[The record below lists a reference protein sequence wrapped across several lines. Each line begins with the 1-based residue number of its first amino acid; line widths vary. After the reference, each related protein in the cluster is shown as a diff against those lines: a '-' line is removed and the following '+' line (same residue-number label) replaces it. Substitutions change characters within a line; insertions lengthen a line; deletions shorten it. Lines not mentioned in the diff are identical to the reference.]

1 MLGRHAWRSKPSSRT
16 QVRFLGLSRQS
27 SSLEYSSLTY
37 YANLRERETP
47 MAKTRKKLLIVDGY
61 NVLRS
66 GSRYKRI
73 SSPDY
78 TDDTFNTARER
89 LINDVIN
96 YAGRE
101 YKAIIVFDGGR
112 NEFSAGAIEK
122 LGDVQIMFSRAGESA
137 DKVIEKLAF
146 DARERMIE
154 TLVVTS
160 DATIQ
165 DTVFGG
171 GVDRMSADGF
181 SSEVGMYYDE
191 ARLDETPKVA
201 KKSTVASRIPADT
214 LAKLK
219 AMRDGNKP
227 R

>member
-1 MLGRHAWRSKPSSRT
+1 
-16 QVRFLGLSRQS
+16 
-27 SSLEYSSLTY
+27 
-37 YANLRERETP
+37 
-47 MAKTRKKLLIVDGY
+47 MAKPRKKLLIVDGY

-66 GSRYKRI
+66 GTRYKRNPAPH
-73 SSPDY
+73 PDY

-96 YAGRE
+96 FAGRD
-101 YKAIIVFDGGR
+101 YKAVIVFDGAQ
-112 NEFSAGAIEK
+112 NEFSSGATEKRAG
-122 LGDVQIMFSRAGESA
+122 VQIMFSRAGESA
-137 DKVIEKLAF
+137 DKVIERLSY

-181 SSEVGMYYDE
+181 SQEVGMYYDDV
-191 ARLDETPKVA
+191 RLDEAPKIA
-201 KKSTVASRIPADT
+201 HKNTVAGRIPADT

-219 AMRDGNKP
+219 ALRDGK
-227 R
+227 